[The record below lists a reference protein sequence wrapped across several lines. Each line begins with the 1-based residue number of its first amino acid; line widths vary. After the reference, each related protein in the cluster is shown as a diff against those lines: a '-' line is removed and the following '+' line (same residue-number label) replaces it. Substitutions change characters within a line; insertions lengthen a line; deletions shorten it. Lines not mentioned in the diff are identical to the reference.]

1 MEVMFLQIR
10 KLRKS
15 FGKLMAV
22 YDVSLD
28 VEQGERLAVI
38 GPNGAGKS
46 TFFNLLSGF
55 HTPDAGEVLFKGKNL
70 TRLSPDQIVRRGV
83 GRSFQIVNI
92 YPDMPVFESIQMTLI
107 AGFRKSYHLF
117 SPARKMFRRETEE
130 ILAKVGLEN
139 LADIPGGMLS
149 HGDKKRL
156 EVGMVLASKSELI
169 LLDEPTA
176 GMAPD
181 ERLATMALINELA
194 QRERLTLLFTEH
206 DMSVVFAW
214 AQRIAVMVQGMIIA
228 DGPPE
233 QIRQDPKVR
242 KVYLGEKV

>member
-1 MEVMFLQIR
+1 MD
-10 KLRKS
+10 
-15 FGKLMAV
+15 
-22 YDVSLD
+22 DVSLD
-28 VEQGERLAVI
+28 VEEGERLAVI

-55 HTPDAGEVLFKGKNL
+55 HTPDAGEILFKGEDL
-70 TRLSPDQIVRRGV
+70 SRLSADQIVRRGV

-92 YPDMPVFESIQMTLI
+92 YPDIPVFESIQMTLI

-117 SPARKMFRRETEE
+117 SSAGRMFRRETEE

-139 LADIPGGMLS
+139 LAHVPGAMLS

-156 EVGMVLASKSELI
+156 EVGMVLANKSQLI

-181 ERLATMALINELA
+181 ERLATMALINDLA
-194 QRERLTLLFTEH
+194 RKEKLTLLFTEH

-214 AQRIAVMVQGMIIA
+214 AKRIAVMVQGAIIA
-228 DGPPE
+228 DGPPA
-233 QIRQDPKVR
+233 QIREDPQVR
-242 KVYLGEKV
+242 RVYLGEKA